1 MNHEVWGQM
10 DYPSGLGGNPV
21 QILALNVYVLSH
33 HTLPRASFH
42 LKIRHEYF
50 FCDQGSF
57 DMLKTGFGG
66 TWFST
71 LFGTPF
77 ADFFKG
83 KWAKMGYLANYCS
96 VLPHFCCSD
105 ILYCIVDY
113 SYKNDTNRVSWWWDM
128 TDWWWKVG
136 FTPRAIRHVHPYWQL
151 SSLGVI
157 STTSGC

>member
-1 MNHEVWGQM
+1 M

-96 VLPHFCCSD
+96 VSPHFCCND
-105 ILYCIVDY
+105 IL
-113 SYKNDTNRVSWWWDM
+113 N
-128 TDWWWKVG
+128 
-136 FTPRAIRHVHPYWQL
+136 
-151 SSLGVI
+151 
-157 STTSGC
+157 